1 MALTNPNLN
10 RFGAPA
16 TEARDPFAVQLSLSR
31 VHARLVPLLG
41 VELGYEVDPSALAW
55 VDLPADRGFAGYGLH
70 RALRMLLDVL
80 RGLTALHDTRDAT
93 GEAFVHGEVTLA
105 QLRVDAEGVCR
116 LVALTRRHSGVEN
129 DLLPAEALGH
139 LAPERLLGEKLD
151 VRADV
156 FSVGVFL
163 WEALAGRRL
172 FSEASSEQII
182 DRLLCEPLLMPQ
194 LPPELAW
201 AIPLKAIVARALAVE
216 PADRFRD
223 CAELATAIAIVA
235 RDRLASHADV
245 AKFFGS
251 AGRAIAVVER
261 EGPSPTQS
269 STFPRVTVPGT
280 PRATA
285 PGTLRPGSTLAPLGL
300 ARSLNPAPEST
311 RAPTSRR
318 SPFAALLGAELPTPT
333 LEPWRVLA
341 RGEPSASLGTPL
353 SVRDLGSAAPA
364 SARAPHSSQ
373 RAPRLAWAQVSSVP
387 EIVLA
392 ESAIQA
398 PIASL
403 ATPAPRQ
410 PERVRTEPEPAR
422 TEPEP
427 AHTELERVRTEPEQV
442 RHDPA
447 PVRYEA
453 EQVSYGSDVF
463 RPKSARRSW
472 SVVAV
477 LAVAAAALVSI
488 LSSGSPV
495 IRAPVHAAPA
505 SYSLPPGAADGER
518 TPATVPVGPA
528 ASSSEVSASANSP
541 NSKAG
546 APRPQAAPRL
556 PLSAGK
562 AQHQK
567 PGKHSAKDYG
577 I

>member
-31 VHARLVPLLG
+31 VHARLVPLLR
-41 VELGYEVDPSALAW
+41 VELGYELDPSTLAW

-93 GEAFVHGEVTLA
+93 GEAFVHGEVTLS

-116 LVALTRRHSGVEN
+116 LVALTSRHSGLEN
-129 DLLPAEALGH
+129 GPLPAEALGH

-172 FSEASSEQII
+172 FGEASSDQII
-182 DRLLCEPLLMPQ
+182 DRLLSEPLLMPQ

-201 AIPLKAIVARALAVE
+201 AIPLKAVAARALAVE

-245 AKFFGS
+245 AKCFGS
-251 AGRAIAVVER
+251 AGRTIPVVER

-269 STFPRVTVPGT
+269 STFPRVT
-280 PRATA
+280 AA
-285 PGTLRPGSTLAPLGL
+285 GTLRSGSTLAPLGI
-300 ARSLNPAPEST
+300 ARSLTPAPESK
-311 RAPTSRR
+311 RAPASRR
-318 SPFAALLGAELPTPT
+318 SPFAALLGAESPTPT
-333 LEPWRVLA
+333 LEPWRILA
-341 RGEPSASLGTPL
+341 RSEPSASLGTPL
-353 SVRDLGSAAPA
+353 SVREPGSAAPE

-373 RAPRLAWAQVSSVP
+373 RSPRLAWAEVSSVP
-387 EIVLA
+387 EIA
-392 ESAIQA
+392 PTESATQTPTVTI
-398 PIASL
+398 IA
-403 ATPAPRQ
+403 PAPPE
-410 PERVRTEPEPAR
+410 PERLRVERALVPA
-422 TEPEP
+422 E
-427 AHTELERVRTEPEQV
+427 
-442 RHDPA
+442 PA
-447 PVRYEA
+447 PVPAERALVPAEPAPSRYEA

-472 SVVAV
+472 SVIAV
-477 LAVAAAALVSI
+477 LAVAAAALLSM
-488 LSSGSPV
+488 LSSSSPV
-495 IRAPVHAAPA
+495 SRAPVHAAPA
-505 SYSLPPGAADGER
+505 GYSPPPGAADGKR
-518 TPATVPVGPA
+518 PPATLAVGPT
-528 ASSSEVSASANSP
+528 ASSAEVSASASSP
-541 NSKAG
+541 SSSAG
-546 APRPQAAPRL
+546 APRPQAAPHL
-556 PLSAGK
+556 PLTAGK
-562 AQHQK
+562 AQLAK